1 MTAPVAADPIRV
13 ALADDHALFRE
24 GIRELLSTDDGF
36 VVVGE
41 AATGDQA
48 VAVAVQHRPDVLLL
62 DVEMP
67 GPGAAAV
74 IRQVH
79 LSRPQTRVIV
89 LTMHDDDSLMREVF
103 DSGAAAYLTKAILL
117 DELLAAARS
126 VCRDA
131 QTVLL
136 SVSRR
141 TLGRFGGQPAGGRV
155 APGAAGPAGD
165 RSPTAREREILRL
178 VAAGM
183 SNAAIA
189 GRLGVTQATVKR
201 HLTNIYAKLDARSR
215 VDAVRRAVAAGIIV
229 ADGESGH

>member
-1 MTAPVAADPIRV
+1 MSAPVVADPIRV

-48 VAVAVQHRPDVLLL
+48 VAVAVEHRPDVLLL

-79 LSRPQTRVIV
+79 RTRPQTRVIV
-89 LTMHDDDSLMREVF
+89 LTMHDDDGLMREVF
-103 DSGAAAYLTKAILL
+103 ESGAAAYLTKAILL

-141 TLGRFGGQPAGGRV
+141 TLGRFGGHPAGPPPD
-155 APGAAGPAGD
+155 PGAGGPAAD
-165 RSPTAREREILRL
+165 RAPTAREREILRL
-178 VAAGM
+178 VAARM
-183 SNAAIA
+183 NNAQIA
-189 GRLGVTQATVKR
+189 ARLGVTQATVKR

-215 VDAVRRAVAAGIIV
+215 MDAVHRAAAAGIIT